1 MNLFFTI
8 ARVVRTGYKA
18 LRAAA
23 GIMIVVHAM
32 SVWVRKRV
40 DERRQRAVAA

>member
-8 ARVVRTGYKA
+8 ARVVRTAYKA

-23 GIMIVVHAM
+23 GIMIVTHAIYK
-32 SVWVRKRV
+32 WAGRRWQ
-40 DERRQRAVAA
+40 ERTAAA